1 MVSSGSQRV
10 ATSAADLAALRSAMV
25 AAGQRMGRRGL
36 VSATEG
42 NLSVRLPGDQLLVTP
57 SGLRK
62 EELAGPD
69 LLVVSL
75 GDGGVLAA
83 DHGRRPTSDLAIHR
97 AVHRRRPDALAVA
110 HAHGQAALALTLAG
124 ERADPAD
131 LPETALLLP
140 RLPFIAFGQPGSV
153 ELADRIAAALD
164 EPPDPRPT
172 AVLLER
178 HGAVALGTGAGT
190 RDRTWSAEAA
200 AAALGQAV
208 DRLELVEVLCR
219 ATRDALLIR
228 AARR

>member
-1 MVSSGSQRV
+1 MAGSPSPHI
-10 ATSAADLAALRSAMV
+10 ATSGGDLAVLRAAIV
-25 AAGQRMGRRGL
+25 AAGRRMGQRGL

-62 EELAGPD
+62 EELAEDD
-69 LLVVSL
+69 LVVVSL
-75 GDGGVLAA
+75 ADGVVLAA
-83 DHGRRPTSDLAIHR
+83 GHGRRPTSDLAIHR

-110 HAHGQAALALTLAG
+110 HAHGQAALALTLVG
-124 ERADPAD
+124 ERANPDD

-140 RLPFIAFGQPGSV
+140 RLPFVAFGQPGSV
-153 ELADRIAAALD
+153 DLADRIAAALD

-200 AAALGQAV
+200 AAALSQAV